1 MNCNPW
7 CRAQYSET
15 EVKNN
20 KKLPRDNSES
30 IFHTMGSEI
39 IKPEMSNEEP
49 TNTEKANYQLTV

>member
-1 MNCNPW
+1 MNCKPW

-20 KKLPRDNSES
+20 MKLPQDNSES

-39 IKPEMSNEEP
+39 IKPEMSNEDP
-49 TNTEKANYQLTV
+49 TNTEKAN